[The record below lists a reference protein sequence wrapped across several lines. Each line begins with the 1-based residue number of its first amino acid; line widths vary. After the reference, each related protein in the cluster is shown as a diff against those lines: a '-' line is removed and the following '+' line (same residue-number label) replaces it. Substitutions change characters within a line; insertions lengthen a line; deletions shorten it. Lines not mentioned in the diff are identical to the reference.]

1 MIKKQRNINLGAT
14 ILFIIF
20 GLLFFVLLFR
30 FVYIQVTGEVK
41 GQPFSGKSRTTIY
54 RIQDH

>member
-20 GLLFFVLLFR
+20 GLLFFALLFR
-30 FVYIQVTGEVK
+30 FFYIQATGEVK
-41 GQPFSGKSRTTIY
+41 GQPLAAKAAQQYIGF
-54 RIQDH
+54 